1 MLHLIEIFVKKIEF
15 NCIREIIISNQNIS
29 MKSDIN
35 INSKFNRREKILSVI
50 LEVTGEGTT
59 STNISPLKFLVSY
72 EGIFKIN
79 TSHDLND
86 EAMEIISKVKAPQI
100 IFPFILETIQN
111 LTTKA
116 GIKPMILPY
125 IDFEKIYFENKNSST
140 ERIIN

>member
-35 INSKFNRREKILSVI
+35 INSKFNRKEKILSVI

-79 TSHDLND
+79 ISHDLND
-86 EAMEIISKVKAPQI
+86 EAMKIISKVKAPQI